1 MFIVSLT
8 FSRDDRSYF
17 QPKTTR
23 MHLGYTL
30 KKIQQ
35 LQKMIE
41 IPIEGISSFWPGPDT
56 KHKKYSGVCSYL
68 STFLFLCYHH

>member
-1 MFIVSLT
+1 MIDNIFNQKQQEL
-8 FSRDDRSYF
+8 
-17 QPKTTR
+17 
-23 MHLGYTL
+23 HLGYTL

-56 KHKKYSGVCSYL
+56 KHKKYSEYVL
-68 STFLFLCYHH
+68 V